1 MSSVSRRPCVSR
13 RNCRMLAASLAVLA
27 AAGSGLAQNDPATP
41 LVETGQLTINGRT
54 VSYRI
59 RNLPVSSFPD
69 LPPAIADALTARDC
83 LIPQTYE
90 ARRPE
95 NVVHGSFERAGSL
108 DWAML
113 CSTKGKVSLL
123 VFFAG
128 GSPAEPIVLTTA
140 SNIERL
146 KPHDASGQLGFDWGI
161 DPASPQRIR
170 DAQAAMAHHPA
181 PLDHDC
187 IADSMLDS
195 KTVYHLYRNGAW
207 ETVSTE

>member
-13 RNCRMLAASLAVLA
+13 RNCRILATALAVLA

-69 LPPAIADALTARDC
+69 LPPAIADALTARGC

-95 NVVHGSFERAGSL
+95 NVVHGSFERPGSS
-108 DWAML
+108 DWATL

-128 GSPAEPIVLTTA
+128 GSPSEPIVLATA
-140 SNIERL
+140 SNTDRL
-146 KPHDASGQLGFDWGI
+146 QPHDASGQLGFDWGI
-161 DPASPQRIR
+161 DPASPHRIR
-170 DAQAAMAHHPA
+170 DAQAAMAHRPA
-181 PLDHDC
+181 QLDHDC
-187 IADSMLDS
+187 LADSTLDS
-195 KTVYHLYRNGAW
+195 KTVYHLYRNGVW
-207 ETVSTE
+207 ETVPTE